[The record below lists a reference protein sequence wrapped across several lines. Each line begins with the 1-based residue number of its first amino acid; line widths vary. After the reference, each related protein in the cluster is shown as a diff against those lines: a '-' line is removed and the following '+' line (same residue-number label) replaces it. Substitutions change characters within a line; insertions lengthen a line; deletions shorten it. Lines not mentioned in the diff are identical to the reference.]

1 MQSFNDIWN
10 LALEEL
16 TKNYPKSSV
25 DLWFSR
31 LTLCDL
37 TDSRAVLICDEVFKY
52 KILKSKYMQSITEAI
67 ANVIGFDV
75 EVIIVDKTVNPE
87 EYAAYVPVS
96 GDAPEPVNLA
106 DFPYKSDNSEISKS
120 ETSEAE
126 NSTKEPSFYTT
137 SSTPNTN
144 TSYASASY
152 TNELSNN
159 SDAASEVYSSHENS
173 KAQSPLSYQGEY
185 TFENFIVGN
194 SNKFAHAASVA
205 VANEPACKLNK
216 ESYAYNPLFIYGPS
230 GLGKTHLLYAI
241 INHIRKTRSDLKIIY
256 VKGEEF
262 TNQLIDSISKKT
274 PEQFREKYRTADVLL
289 IDDIQ
294 FIAGRDSTQ
303 EEFFHTFNA
312 LYEDHKQIILTSDRP
327 PRDIKTLEDRLKT
340 RFEWGITADIQP
352 PDADLRA
359 AILKKK
365 AAAMNIRLSNEVVN
379 FLAENLKS
387 NIRQVEGAIKKLGA
401 LSLLTGSP
409 ITIELAK
416 NSIAD
421 LMTGGEPVSVTI
433 DRILE
438 KTAKKYGVS
447 VDDIKGTKR
456 TKEIAFARHVS
467 IYIIRKMTDMSLPQ
481 IGKLFKRDHTTILSS
496 LKTIEKELGSNS
508 MADIEINEL
517 MKEIKA

>member
-1 MQSFNDIWN
+1 MQAHYEDLWRLVLDE
-10 LALEEL
+10 LAKLL
-16 TKNYPKSSV
+16 SKSLV
-25 DLWFSR
+25 ELWFSR
-31 LTLCDL
+31 MTLYSVSDK
-37 TDSRAVLICDEVFKY
+37 DVVLICDEAFKY
-52 KILKSKYMQSITEAI
+52 KVITNKYLDTLCEAFEK
-67 ANVIGFDV
+67 VLGFAV
-75 EVIIVDKTVNPE
+75 EVIIVNREADPAEYDKYVHE
-87 EYAAYVPVS
+87 EIEFPDERSSTNVGDIS
-96 GDAPEPVNLA
+96 GDTPALPDKAEEETEESADSGEGEQVKREVPRPE
-106 DFPYKSDNSEISKS
+106 
-120 ETSEAE
+120 
-126 NSTKEPSFYTT
+126 
-137 SSTPNTN
+137 TPLQNQT
-144 TSYASASY
+144 Y
-152 TNELSNN
+152 LS
-159 SDAASEVYSSHENS
+159 
-173 KAQSPLSYQGEY
+173 EY
-185 TFENFIVGN
+185 TFDNFIVGN

-205 VANEPACKLNK
+205 VANDPACNANV
-216 ESYAYNPLFIYGPS
+216 ESYTYNPLFIYGPS

-241 INHIRKTRSDLKIIY
+241 INHINKSRPNIRIVY

-262 TNQLIDSISKKT
+262 TNQLIDAISKKT
-274 PEQFREKYRTADVLL
+274 TEQFRQKYRTVDILL

-365 AAAMNIRLSNEVVN
+365 AAAMDIKLSNDVVN

-387 NIRQVEGAIKKLGA
+387 NIRQMEGAIKKLGA
-401 LSLLTGSP
+401 LSMLTGTP

-421 LMTGGEPVSVTI
+421 LMTGGEPVGVTI

-438 KTAKKYGVS
+438 KVAKKYGVS
-447 VDDIKGTKR
+447 TEDIRGSKR
-456 TKEIAFARHVS
+456 TKEIAWARHIS
-467 IYIIRKMTDMSLPQ
+467 IYLIRKLTDMSLPQ
-481 IGKLFKRDHTTILSS
+481 IGKIFNRDHTTVINS

-508 MADIEINEL
+508 ITDIDIADL
-517 MKEIKA
+517 TKEIKG

>member
-1 MQSFNDIWN
+1 MQSFNDIWQ
-10 LALEEL
+10 LALDEL
-16 TKNYPKSSV
+16 TNKYPKSSV
-25 DLWFSR
+25 ELWFSK

-37 TDSRAVLICDEVFKY
+37 TESRAVLICDEVFKY
-52 KILKSKYMQSITEAI
+52 KILKNKYTASIAD
-67 ANVIGFDV
+67 ALAKVIGFGV
-75 EVIIVDKTVNPE
+75 EVVIVDKAANPE
-87 EYAAYVPVS
+87 EYAEYVPAS
-96 GDAPEPVNLA
+96 GNAPEPVNLA
-106 DFPYKSDNSEISKS
+106 DFPARAEAQPSDSPRED
-120 ETSEAE
+120 EPGG
-126 NSTKEPSFYTT
+126 EPSYYDSVRSPEAPARTEQR
-137 SSTPNTN
+137 
-144 TSYASASY
+144 SAP
-152 TNELSNN
+152 
-159 SDAASEVYSSHENS
+159 
-173 KAQSPLSYQGEY
+173 QSYQGDY

-194 SNKFAHAASVA
+194 SNKFAHAASIA
-205 VANEPACKLNK
+205 VANEPACKSNAD
-216 ESYAYNPLFIYGPS
+216 SYAYNPLFIYGPS

-241 INHIRKTRSDLKIIY
+241 INQIRKTRPELKIVY

-327 PRDIKTLEDRLKT
+327 PRDIKTLEDRLKS

-365 AAAMNIRLSNEVVN
+365 AAAMDIHLSNDVVN

-387 NIRQVEGAIKKLGA
+387 NIRQMEGAIKKLGA
-401 LSLLTGSP
+401 LSLLTGTP

-421 LMTGGEPVSVTI
+421 LMTGGEPVSVTV

-438 KTAKKYGVS
+438 KVAKKYGVS

-456 TKEIAFARHVS
+456 TKEIAYARHIS
-467 IYIIRKMTDMSLPQ
+467 IYLIRKLTDMSLPQ
-481 IGKLFKRDHTTILSS
+481 IGKIYKRDHTTVINS
-496 LKTIEKELGSNS
+496 LKTIERELGSNS
-508 MADIEINEL
+508 ATDIEVGEL
-517 MKEIKA
+517 MKEIKG

>member
-1 MQSFNDIWN
+1 M
-10 LALEEL
+10 
-16 TKNYPKSSV
+16 
-25 DLWFSR
+25 
-31 LTLCDL
+31 
-37 TDSRAVLICDEVFKY
+37 
-52 KILKSKYMQSITEAI
+52 
-67 ANVIGFDV
+67 
-75 EVIIVDKTVNPE
+75 
-87 EYAAYVPVS
+87 
-96 GDAPEPVNLA
+96 
-106 DFPYKSDNSEISKS
+106 
-120 ETSEAE
+120 
-126 NSTKEPSFYTT
+126 
-137 SSTPNTN
+137 
-144 TSYASASY
+144 
-152 TNELSNN
+152 
-159 SDAASEVYSSHENS
+159 
-173 KAQSPLSYQGEY
+173 
-185 TFENFIVGN
+185 VGN
-194 SNKFAHAASVA
+194 SNKFAHAASIA
-205 VANEPACKLNK
+205 VANEPACKATM

-241 INHIRKTRSDLKIIY
+241 INHIRNTRPELKIVY

-327 PRDIKTLEDRLKT
+327 PRDIKTLEDRLKS

-365 AAAMNIRLSNEVVN
+365 ASAMNIQLSNDVVN

-387 NIRQVEGAIKKLGA
+387 NIRQMEGAIKKLGA
-401 LSLLTGSP
+401 LSLLTGTP
-409 ITIELAK
+409 ISIELAK

-438 KTAKKYGVS
+438 KVAKKNGMT
-447 VDDIKGTKR
+447 VDDIKSSKR
-456 TKEIAFARHVS
+456 NKEIAHARHIA
-467 IYIIRKMTDMSLPQ
+467 IYLVRKLTDISLPQ
-481 IGKLFKRDHTTILSS
+481 IGKLFKRDHTTVLNS
-496 LKTIEKELGSNS
+496 LKTVERELGSNS
-508 MADIEINEL
+508 EIDIEVNEL
-517 MKEIKA
+517 MKEIKSQ